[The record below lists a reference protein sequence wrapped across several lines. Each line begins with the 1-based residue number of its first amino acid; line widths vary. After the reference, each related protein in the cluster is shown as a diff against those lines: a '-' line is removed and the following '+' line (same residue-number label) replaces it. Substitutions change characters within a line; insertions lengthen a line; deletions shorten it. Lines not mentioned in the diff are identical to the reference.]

1 MGRVGLAVFVCEVQE
16 AFFDEFPDSDQ
27 QGVARMLVLGAEGG
41 ARIRRVVFPAQEHGE
56 RPQNLPDAQLAVT
69 CGDESGGFG

>member
-1 MGRVGLAVFVCEVQE
+1 
-16 AFFDEFPDSDQ
+16 
-27 QGVARMLVLGAEGG
+27 MLVLGAEGG

-56 RPQNLPDAQLAVT
+56 RAQNLPDAQLAVT